1 MRLAEIHS
9 SELTGSC
16 LRKIYHRL
24 NGEVTGA
31 TTTALYRGLVAGRAM
46 ELLHQQEFDS
56 DPSEITIEAAADTQK
71 TLASENRIL
80 TEAVEQNR
88 GDILAEI
95 TGAVHLYQ
103 DRFGPL
109 FKRCSLIGTE
119 LPCRITVDGTDYA
132 SHLDLMVRDVHNVFG
147 HGKERLLVFDWKWR
161 EQLPS
166 YSYLAR
172 NMQFALYYLMVK
184 DGSVLVYPKAG
195 DMGWVEFNE
204 SPTLIWC
211 HLPNL
216 KPYNRKVICKNDSG
230 EEQQYVRGDL
240 RPTRS
245 LLHSVTYDDKHCGR
259 ITDELKTRAK
269 MIKNDIFPLNPDPVS
284 CRICDAEAF
293 CTRFDMPQI

>member
-119 LPCRITVDGTDYA
+119 LPCRITVDG
-132 SHLDLMVRDVHNVFG
+132 
-147 HGKERLLVFDWKWR
+147 
-161 EQLPS
+161 
-166 YSYLAR
+166 
-172 NMQFALYYLMVK
+172 
-184 DGSVLVYPKAG
+184 SVLVYPKAG

-245 LLHSVTYDDKHCGR
+245 ILHSVTYDDKHCGR